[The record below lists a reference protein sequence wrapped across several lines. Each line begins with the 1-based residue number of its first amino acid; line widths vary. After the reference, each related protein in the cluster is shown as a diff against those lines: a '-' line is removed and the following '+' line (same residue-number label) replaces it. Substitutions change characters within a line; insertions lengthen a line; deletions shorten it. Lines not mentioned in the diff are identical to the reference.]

1 MVVGWGGVAGCTGME
16 SEGSN
21 LLSLVDGGSEWQN
34 QVGAGGEKKLMD
46 AGTDSLS
53 CFCPAPHPHPDPQVP
68 PRPQGSKPGLDSAFY
83 SICQSNLSSMIVRLG
98 APLGSPMNIL
108 QNHSLPTLACLA
120 GPTPLRPLPTC
131 ARTPCSLQPPHLSLA
146 PDSGPHSP
154 SRVGD

>member
-1 MVVGWGGVAGCTGME
+1 MWWGGGVAGCTGLE

-83 SICQSNLSSMIVRLG
+83 SICQSNLPSMIVRLG
-98 APLGSPMNIL
+98 APPGQPHEHLTKPFPAHPGMSSRPHPPASPPPMCT
-108 QNHSLPTLACLA
+108 HTVFLAT
-120 GPTPLRPLPTC
+120 TPPL
-131 ARTPCSLQPPHLSLA
+131 LS
-146 PDSGPHSP
+146 P
-154 SRVGD
+154 